1 MPRTLSHHSEQ
12 MSGNSGFLKK
22 TANPACLAGS
32 RRRAAMATRRLPEPR
47 AAKWRPFFFRERL
60 APMWLRLQQ
69 LWQPGKVR
77 CDPSRFIFAEQLRRR
92 PPPRLILEID
102 VSELLLVLIAHD
114 KTGVLLLGVAETCA
128 PSLAQRMNSK
138 RRALSAAERLT
149 G

>member
-1 MPRTLSHHSEQ
+1 
-12 MSGNSGFLKK
+12 
-22 TANPACLAGS
+22 
-32 RRRAAMATRRLPEPR
+32 
-47 AAKWRPFFFRERL
+47 
-60 APMWLRLQQ
+60 MWLRLQQ

-77 CDPSRFIFAEQLRRR
+77 CDPSRFIFAEQLRCR